1 MLYSPINYQGNKS
14 RIVDKLLP
22 YIPKDTTAIHEIFC
36 GSAIFSLASS
46 VKSIYLNDANHYI
59 LDLIEYFYKTNAE
72 VIIENTD
79 NIISQYGLTN
89 TYYEGRNNYIEEN
102 HEGLSRYN
110 KYAYNELRRDYN
122 KDKDIT
128 KLFVLIIYGF
138 NHFLRFNGKDKFNV
152 PVGKVDFVKSLRK
165 HTYEYCTAIQSK
177 NITISNLDFRMKRL
191 YEVENKEDL
200 FYFDPPYLITKA
212 PYNSLWNSKDE
223 EDLLEIIDEIDANGY
238 RFLLSN
244 VIESNGK
251 ENTILKDWMK
261 KYNVKH
267 VKRQYINSNY
277 QKKNLSAADEVIIYN
292 YNEDGNE

>member
-1 MLYSPINYQGNKS
+1 
-14 RIVDKLLP
+14 
-22 YIPKDTTAIHEIFC
+22 
-36 GSAIFSLASS
+36 
-46 VKSIYLNDANHYI
+46 
-59 LDLIEYFYKTNAE
+59 
-72 VIIENTD
+72 
-79 NIISQYGLTN
+79 
-89 TYYEGRNNYIEEN
+89 
-102 HEGLSRYN
+102 
-110 KYAYNELRRDYN
+110 
-122 KDKDIT
+122 
-128 KLFVLIIYGF
+128 
-138 NHFLRFNGKDKFNV
+138 
-152 PVGKVDFVKSLRK
+152 
-165 HTYEYCTAIQSK
+165 
-177 NITISNLDFRMKRL
+177 MKRL